1 MIVNLRTRIICN
13 LLLYVGLSYIV
24 SKLIGSLTYSLI
36 IHSNAVALHIFICE
50 MNGDCKHMK
59 IGEYL
64 GHILAIAALTF
75 GVEAGLVE
83 LFRYELTLQ
92 SLCWLVVYLTLIQG
106 GIAYEL
112 KDVEV

>member
-1 MIVNLRTRIICN
+1 MVVSLRTRVVCN
-13 LLLYVGLSYIV
+13 LLLYIGLSYIL
-24 SKLIGSLTYSLI
+24 SLFIGSLTYSLI
-36 IHSNAVALHIFICE
+36 IQSNAIALHIFICE

-64 GHILAIAALTF
+64 GHILAVAALTF

>member
-13 LLLYVGLSYIV
+13 LLLYIGLSYIV

-59 IGEYL
+59 VGEYI
-64 GHILAIAALTF
+64 GHILAIAALIF
-75 GVEAGLVE
+75 GIEVGLVE
-83 LFRYELTLQ
+83 LLRHELTLQ
-92 SLCWLVVYLTLIQG
+92 SICILVVSLALVKG
-106 GIAYEL
+106 GVAYEL

>member
-13 LLLYVGLSYIV
+13 LLLYVGLSYVV
-24 SKLIGSLTYSLI
+24 SLLIGSLTYSLI
-36 IHSNAVALHIFICE
+36 IHSNVIALHIFICE
-50 MNGDCKHMK
+50 INGDCKYMK
-59 IGEYL
+59 VGEYI

-75 GVEAGLVE
+75 GIEDGIVE
-83 LFRYELTLQ
+83 LFRHELTLQ
-92 SLCWLVVYLTLIQG
+92 SLCWLVVSLALVKG

>member
-1 MIVNLRTRIICN
+1 MVVSLRTRVVCN
-13 LLLYVGLSYIV
+13 LLLYIGLSYI
-24 SKLIGSLTYSLI
+24 LYLFIGSLTYSLI

-59 IGEYL
+59 VGEYI

-75 GVEAGLVE
+75 GVEVGLVE
-83 LFRYELTLQ
+83 LLRHELTLQ
-92 SLCWLVVYLTLIQG
+92 SICILVVSLALVKG
-106 GIAYEL
+106 GVAYEL